1 MKTFAGRIR
10 RWFRFVLVGHSE
22 TPAHRMH
29 LVFLFAVAIGC
40 FAGAG
45 LNYFGAITPLI
56 YVGLLTLI
64 GLVVLGMWWHARRY
78 EQAQRVAVIFCTSA
92 VFAILPLN
100 WIFNQGLEGPSL
112 MILVVVA
119 GYAFGALVIRPWQRV
134 LLMACFVIVP
144 SGLIGAD
151 YLWPDWTP
159 AYASL
164 ELQAIDAAVTYYI
177 CVALQFAL
185 ISGFFRRFRSEQRLI
200 QEYADQ
206 LREAS
211 RLDSLTGLLNHGA
224 FYSALEAAVA
234 GEQQPAHRGA
244 LVLYDLD
251 HFKRINDTRGHLYG
265 DDTLRRFARLLEDTA
280 RAFGATAGRCGGEEF
295 AVLLRPASSA
305 TVKAMD
311 EALRARCAAHPMAH
325 GVIRVSGGVA
335 FSCADTM
342 LRWIERADEALYEA
356 KTCGRDCTLF
366 ETPAATDPGRII
378 EPIRDV
384 QPRVATGT

>member
-1 MKTFAGRIR
+1 M
-10 RWFRFVLVGHSE
+10 LVGHAE

-40 FAGAG
+40 FAGAA
-45 LNYFGAITPLI
+45 LNYFGAITHLL
-56 YVGLLTLI
+56 YVAILTI
-64 GLVVLGMWWHARRY
+64 FGLVVLAMWWHARRY
-78 EQAQRVAVIFCTSA
+78 EPAQRIAVIFCAGA

-100 WIFNQGLEGPSL
+100 WIFNQGLDGPSL

-144 SGLIGAD
+144 SALIGAD

-159 AYASL
+159 AYASR

-200 QEYADQ
+200 QEYAEQ
-206 LREAS
+206 LRESS

-224 FYSALEAAVA
+224 FYSALDAAIS
-234 GEQQPAHRGA
+234 GEQQPRHHCA

-251 HFKRINDTRGHLYG
+251 HFKRINDSRGHLYG
-265 DDTLRRFARLLEDTA
+265 DETLRRFARLLEDTA
-280 RAFGATAGRCGGEEF
+280 RTFGATAGRCGGEEF
-295 AVLLRPASSA
+295 AVLLRPASSS
-305 TVKAMD
+305 TVQAMD
-311 EALRARCAAHPMAH
+311 DALRARCAAQPLAH

-335 FSCADTM
+335 FSSADTTI
-342 LRWIERADEALYEA
+342 RWMERADEALYTA
-356 KTCGRDCTLF
+356 KTRGRDRTLF
-366 ETPAATDPGRII
+366 DPVAAADPGAIA
-378 EPIRDV
+378 EPMHELQR
-384 QPRVATGT
+384 RVAAGS